1 MNKGQGR
8 SFHFQLIRHITLFKG
23 YILCLGKRIRPLIIF
38 CPSGDFSWES
48 GTTLPCNNF
57 KPSFRR
63 QSATFI
69 CIKYRKRVRNELS
82 KAKKILLM
90 CC

>member
-69 CIKYRKRVRNELS
+69 CKSTENVLDLA